1 MAQTQMV
8 QVQLDGTFGPIT
20 DPSEA
25 SEVATLLT
33 GFHGEMQDE
42 GDGVWLVEMPQALV
56 DRLIAFG
63 ELELADEHEE
73 MRLYAEWPL

>member
-1 MAQTQMV
+1 
-8 QVQLDGTFGPIT
+8 
-20 DPSEA
+20 
-25 SEVATLLT
+25 
-33 GFHGEMQDE
+33 MQDE